1 MTVVGL
7 AGTHWTN
14 HSIVIPIKAYLQG
27 SSCPCLVIGIH
38 CCASGRDV
46 GPVAAACIACQISSC
61 TKSSG
66 PFQASSRMRV
76 QKSAKRSCP
85 CVSSSAH
92 EPLGHQ
98 ALGRCAPPFWWGGLV
113 LASFS
118 SFAVRRREGGSVCRP
133 GPWFFG
139 KPGPSGGGFL
149 FALLC
154 RCFCAPPCFRA
165 CVLFV
170 SALTGYQFDT
180 DRFSNVSITALSFHL
195 N

>member
-1 MTVVGL
+1 
-7 AGTHWTN
+7 
-14 HSIVIPIKAYLQG
+14 
-27 SSCPCLVIGIH
+27 LVIGIH

-46 GPVAAACIACQISSC
+46 GPVAAACIACQISPC

-66 PFQASSRMRV
+66 PFQASCRMRV

-139 KPGPSGGGFL
+139 KPGPSGGGFS
-149 FALLC
+149 FALPVFVGFFVP
-154 RCFCAPPCFRA
+154 RPVFGPVP
-165 CVLFV
+165 CVLC
-170 SALTGYQFDT
+170 ALQGISTI
-180 DRFSNVSITALSFHL
+180 SNVGLTSKLLFECLGISACLFSL
-195 N
+195 IGM